1 MRFDPL
7 NFYAY
12 EMEHQKRNQQRNQQL
27 LHKQL
32 FDRAFQRH
40 LIENNNGTI
49 VVLDH
54 VGAVNHFNHH
64 PDLFQ
69 TIPFNYNY
77 LCHDKDALERTLNE
91 AWRQTNTPI

>member
-32 FDRAFQRH
+32 FNKAFQQH
-40 LIENNNGTI
+40 MIENQHGNI

-54 VGAVNHFNHH
+54 VRAVNHFNHH

-69 TIPFNYNY
+69 TIPFNYAY